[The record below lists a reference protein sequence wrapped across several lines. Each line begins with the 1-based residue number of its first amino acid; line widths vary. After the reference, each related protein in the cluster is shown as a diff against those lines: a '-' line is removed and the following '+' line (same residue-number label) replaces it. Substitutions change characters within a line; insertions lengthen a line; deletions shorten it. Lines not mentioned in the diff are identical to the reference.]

1 MLAEHYKTYIFMNN
15 TQDSFN
21 VRVVKIVDSLK
32 SLSRSYNAGKSA
44 ETFFKLKNCFLH
56 RIV

>member
-44 ETFFKLKNCFLH
+44 ETFSKLKNCFLYC
-56 RIV
+56 IV